1 MFFLK
6 ELPDRT
12 TLERYRDRF
21 PMMNVDNVDA
31 ALHMLRRASLL
42 MRELD
47 GYFAR
52 NGLSTLRYLILIVL
66 DRENDGNSLK
76 ISALAERL
84 DVSRPVMTRAIRAL
98 SAAALIRVDA
108 DAGDSRIK
116 RIHLTET
123 GRQTLIDILPDYYRL
138 IDRFMAT
145 NRPHLTL

>member
-31 ALHMLRRASLL
+31 ALRMLRRASLL

-66 DRENDGNSLK
+66 DRESDGNSLK

-123 GRQTLIDILPDYYRL
+123 GRQTLADILPDYYRL

-145 NRPHLTL
+145 NQPRPTP